1 VYFDIVPVSFIIK
14 IKITNME
21 IGGNLDGYNSY
32 TVSNSNENQTNCIQM
47 PPLLDHEI
55 KNMALLIYEFDYK
68 KVSDFEI

>member
-1 VYFDIVPVSFIIK
+1 MYFDIVPVSFIIK